1 MGQGSSRG
9 EVGNKADAGRAAEET
24 LQHYNMADAGR
35 VTEATQGPSRQRAL
49 FRLPVCVP
57 VVPKG
62 EVRFFGTGS
71 SGGPAELL
79 LVPNGDGVL
88 MTLGGNSPARVA
100 EGAGWDGGRV
110 VSLLCTSGVAAEVT
124 LQPESVAAALGA
136 LHALFPSAPSA
147 PTPSLPP
154 PRSTIAPALGL
165 DPERVDAE
173 TAAALSSPG
182 LAVFLGGMIREG
194 GSDEV
199 QEGRCVSRS
208 PDRTPQPVCVPVVPK
223 GEVRFFGTGSSGDP
237 AELLLTPDRSG
248 VRMTVEGGTNRV
260 AEGAG

>member
-136 LHALFPSAPSA
+136 LHALFPSSPG
-147 PTPSLPP
+147 LPP
-154 PRSTIAPALGL
+154 PGSTITPPLGL
-165 DPERVDAE
+165 DDAAVQAE
-173 TAAALSSPG
+173 TAAVLAAPGQALFIGSRIIHG
-182 LAVFLGGMIREG
+182 RADGGQAAPAALPPPEEEM
-194 GSDEV
+194 V
-199 QEGRCVSRS
+199 
-208 PDRTPQPVCVPVVPK
+208 
-223 GEVRFFGTGSSGDP
+223 P
-237 AELLLTPDRSG
+237 AEPVAQGQG
-248 VRMTVEGGTNRV
+248 VVEEWQRRQQEM
-260 AEGAG
+260 ARRE